1 MRASGPAP
9 LRLLLGSF
17 AALIAVGTL
26 LLLLPWATPP
36 GRPIG
41 FIDALFTAT
50 SAVCVTGLIVRD
62 TGSEFTAFGQAVI
75 LVLIQFGGVGIMTFS
90 VLAFSALR
98 RRLSIVDRA
107 LVRQT
112 LAAVGDWVEV
122 RPLLATV
129 VKFTLAAEAM
139 GAALLFARW
148 QPEFG
153 TPAAA
158 WYAVFHAVSAFCN
171 AGFGLWRN
179 SLMEWRGD
187 VVVNAVV
194 IALIVLGGLGFLVV
208 YEAVSLRFRRRTL
221 SVHSRL
227 VLSTTAVLVLAGAV
241 IFAVLEKDASLAG
254 LPRTDRV
261 LASLFQS
268 VTCRTAGFNTID
280 IAALSPATLF
290 FMMILMVI
298 GGSPSSTAGGIKTT
312 TFAVLVLT
320 AVNRL
325 RHRVHVNVFNRTL
338 SPASVANAL
347 SLALAAFATIVVG
360 LFLLLLLEA
369 PDVTAERHGVFIG
382 YLFETVSALGT
393 VGLSTGA
400 TATLTPASRVLIAVL
415 MFVGRLG
422 PLTVAG
428 ALAREDQVT
437 DWQYPEEEVLIG

>member
-1 MRASGPAP
+1 MKASGPAP

-17 AALIAVGTL
+17 AALIAAGAV

-36 GRPIG
+36 ENPIG
-41 FIDALFTAT
+41 VIDALFTAT

-62 TGSEFTAFGQAVI
+62 TGSEFTRFGQAVI
-75 LVLIQFGGVGIMTFS
+75 LALIQFGGVGIMTFS
-90 VLAFSALR
+90 VLAFSTLR

-112 LAAVGDWVEV
+112 LAGAGDWVEI

-129 VKFTLAAEAM
+129 FKFTLAAEAL

-153 TPAAA
+153 AGAAA

-187 VVVNAVV
+187 VVVNVV
-194 IALIVLGGLGFLVV
+194 VMALIVLGGLGFLVV
-208 YEAVSLRFRRRTL
+208 YEAVSLRFQRRRL

-227 VLSTTAVLVLAGAV
+227 ALTTTAALIVAGAAV
-241 IFAVLEKDASLAG
+241 FAVLERDASLAE
-254 LPRTDRV
+254 LPRSERV
-261 LASLFQS
+261 LASFFQS
-268 VTCRTAGFNTID
+268 VTCRTAGFHTLEP
-280 IAALSPATLF
+280 ASLAPATLF

-325 RHRVHVNVFNRTL
+325 RRRAHVNVYNRTL

-347 SLALAAFATIVVG
+347 SLALAAGATLVAG
-360 LFLLLLLEA
+360 LFVLLLLES
-369 PDVTAERHGVFIG
+369 PDVSAERHGVFIG

-400 TATLTPASRVLIAVL
+400 TPTLTPASRVLIAIL
-415 MFVGRLG
+415 MYVGRLG

-428 ALAREDQVT
+428 ALAREDQIT
-437 DWQYPEEEVLIG
+437 DWQYPEEEVLVG